1 MNKIIAGLIA
11 LYAMGFGPA
20 FGQALV
26 VTDPTVESPF
36 YGRLDLQYQ
45 KTKNKDEQLSLFGK
59 ILYGEYLVTEK
70 VSVTGTV
77 YHDKEFR
84 GVYAG
89 LAYQATD
96 ELQLGLATGRVKYDD
111 RDWTVWNPWVYFERD
126 AVKASLYSEYTKRDT
141 NHPWFVKGYV
151 EYKLG
156 EKYFLGIYGESFLG
170 VGPMV
175 GTYLTEKIRLWAMIP
190 VADKA
195 NMRAM
200 AGISVEF

>member
-1 MNKIIAGLIA
+1 MKILRMILAILA
-11 LYAMGFGPA
+11 ATFAMGSVMAGE
-20 FGQALV
+20 
-26 VTDPTVESPF
+26 ESPF

-111 RDWTVWNPWVYFERD
+111 RDWTVMNPWMYYEKGE
-126 AVKASLYSEYTKRDT
+126 VKAFLYAEYTRKDKEE
-141 NHPWFVKGYV
+141 PWYFKGYLR
-151 EYKLG
+151 KDLG
-156 EKYFLGIYGESFLG
+156 EKFFAGIYGEKFLG
-170 VGPMV
+170 IGPML
-175 GTYLTEKIRLWAMIP
+175 GMKLAPGIELWAMIP
-190 VADKA
+190 LIDKA
-195 NMRAM
+195 DMRMM
-200 AGISVEF
+200 AGLSIEF

>member
-1 MNKIIAGLIA
+1 MKILRMILAILA
-11 LYAMGFGPA
+11 ATFAMGSVMAGE
-20 FGQALV
+20 
-26 VTDPTVESPF
+26 ESPF

-111 RDWTVWNPWVYFERD
+111 RDWTVWNPWAYFESGD
-126 AVKASLYSEYTKRDT
+126 YKMLLYAEWYPKDREE
-141 NHPWFVKGYV
+141 PRWFKGYL
-151 EYKLG
+151 EKKLSERFSG
-156 EKYFLGIYGESFLG
+156 GVYGDSTVGL
-170 VGPMV
+170 GPMLAFYFNKQARIWGTVPVTLKPHEGEMLWMV
-175 GTYLTEKIRLWAMIP
+175 GFTY
-190 VADKA
+190 
-195 NMRAM
+195 
-200 AGISVEF
+200 EF